1 MKAFIVITDAEDGT
15 LTLEGGLE
23 NPEEILAEG
32 GMSGAAIYWSFLT
45 QNSDRLMEEAAV
57 WFAQKVKLAAEGKD
71 EQSH

>member
-23 NPEEILAEG
+23 NPEEILATG
-32 GMSGAAIYWSFLT
+32 VMGGAAIYWSFLT

-57 WFAQKVKLAAEGKD
+57 WFAEKVKLAAESTD

>member
-1 MKAFIVITDAEDGT
+1 MKAFITISDAEDDT

-23 NPEEILAEG
+23 NPEEILVTG
-32 GMSGAAIYWSFLT
+32 TMSGAAIYWSFLT

-57 WFAQKVKLAAEGKD
+57 WFADKVKLAAEDED

>member
-1 MKAFIVITDAEDGT
+1 
-15 LTLEGGLE
+15 
-23 NPEEILAEG
+23 
-32 GMSGAAIYWSFLT
+32 MSGAAIYWSFLT